1 MLHPLYSCVFALLNN
16 AVESVPL
23 HFTSREAYLTEA
35 NTVSLP
41 LDFTKGIDLRVFAR
55 LIASPAALAR

>member
-1 MLHPLYSCVFALLNN
+1 MLHPLLSCVFALLKNV
-16 AVESVPL
+16 AKRGAL

-55 LIASPAALAR
+55 LIASPATLAR